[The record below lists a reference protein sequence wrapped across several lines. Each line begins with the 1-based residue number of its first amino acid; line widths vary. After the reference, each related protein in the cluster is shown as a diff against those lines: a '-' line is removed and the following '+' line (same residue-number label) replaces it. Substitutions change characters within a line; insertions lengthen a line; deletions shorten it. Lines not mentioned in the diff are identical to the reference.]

1 VSYFQAKSDLH
12 FVLEFQ
18 TAVLELWGL
27 EDQAAARLQSRGLS
41 LSHRDPREH
50 QERLQREASS
60 IEGYQQVRERVTKG
74 ILRVNRIAHRLRVP
88 TEFRAFPMAALAG
101 QLPIITLSLFR
112 AIICDTSYTGVNRQL
127 IYDALNQT
135 IGECEARV
143 AVEFRRLINPLYW
156 IKEVLVLVIRIPF
169 ILIEASGFDVSKVE
183 DHLLAKA
190 FKLLEV
196 VAIIYILIR
205 LGLTKE
211 QLQQVLMTLFPK

>member
-1 VSYFQAKSDLH
+1 
-12 FVLEFQ
+12 
-18 TAVLELWGL
+18 
-27 EDQAAARLQSRGLS
+27 
-41 LSHRDPREH
+41 
-50 QERLQREASS
+50 
-60 IEGYQQVRERVTKG
+60 
-74 ILRVNRIAHRLRVP
+74 
-88 TEFRAFPMAALAG
+88 MAALAG